1 MLSCALLSKV
11 DENWS
16 SLAVLKDV
24 DCQCFAFRVRLAEP
38 SDAAPVR
45 KHAAA
50 DGGFAASS
58 RMGAAARRNQSGR
71 RRGVEEEVS
80 EKSLEKQSNTQ
91 LCAPEAAL
99 FGLPES
105 LGWKRMQKTDQAG
118 QLRVY

>member
-1 MLSCALLSKV
+1 
-11 DENWS
+11 
-16 SLAVLKDV
+16 
-24 DCQCFAFRVRLAEP
+24 
-38 SDAAPVR
+38 
-45 KHAAA
+45 
-50 DGGFAASS
+50 
-58 RMGAAARRNQSGR
+58 MGAAARRIQSGR